1 MERLFPAVSAA
12 VFPAW
17 ILALLLAGLNISLF
31 QAVVGRQRRAAL
43 LFIPAGLFG
52 FALGNLVATLM
63 NSPLPTLGDVHVIEA
78 SVFAWLLMT
87 LVNAR
92 VAED

>member
-1 MERLFPAVSAA
+1 MERLLPAVSAI

-31 QAVVGRQRRAAL
+31 QAVVGRGRRTAI
-43 LFIPAGLFG
+43 LFIPFGLFG
-52 FALGNLVATLM
+52 FALGNLLATLTY
-63 NSPLPTLGDVHVIEA
+63 SPLPTLGDVHVIEA
-78 SVFAWLLMT
+78 SILAWLCMT

-92 VAED
+92 VADD